1 MSDFY
6 PDGYNNMPSESG
18 KYGPYGGRY
27 VPETLMP
34 ALDDV
39 IEAYEEF
46 RDDATFRAEF
56 EHLLKTYIGRPSP
69 VTHAKRLSAHLGG
82 AQTVSYT
89 HLTLPTICSV

>member
-46 RDDATFRAEF
+46 RDDATFRGDQSRRVTRREF
-56 EHLLKTYIGRPSP
+56 WRKFPP
-69 VTHAKRLSAHLGG
+69 VWIALSCR
-82 AQTVSYT
+82 YT
-89 HLTLPTICSV
+89 